1 MEAEIRAECPTRA
14 TPVTGNRAE
23 CPAHADLPRVD
34 HDTEELLLADR
45 NNKAKN
51 TGRKTSGARILSWEQ
66 KPDQDERDMKN
77 ESGAADG
84 SGSNKNQN
92 QGEDYPREQRTK
104 MDLEQKNKTHT
115 QDIKTVF
122 FH

>member
-1 MEAEIRAECPTRA
+1 VARESYR
-14 TPVTGNRAE
+14 GN
-23 CPAHADLPRVD
+23 
-34 HDTEELLLADR
+34 
-45 NNKAKN
+45 KN
-51 TGRKTSGARILSWEQ
+51 QIKDEQ
-66 KPDQDERDMKN
+66 DMKN

-115 QDIKTVF
+115 QDIKTDF

>member
-1 MEAEIRAECPTRA
+1 VARESYR
-14 TPVTGNRAE
+14 GN
-23 CPAHADLPRVD
+23 
-34 HDTEELLLADR
+34 
-45 NNKAKN
+45 KN
-51 TGRKTSGARILSWEQ
+51 QIK
-66 KPDQDERDMKN
+66 DERDMKN

-92 QGEDYPREQRTK
+92 PGEDYPREQRTK

-115 QDIKTVF
+115 QDIKTDF